1 MLLFILFVLGTANFA
16 VQKAVLESRHPML
29 DALPGF
35 YRSGGGR
42 FSLVFEFVVLVVAM
56 ILAAQGWVGAVVA
69 YGIYSALNLGT
80 AWLILTG
87 RI

>member
-1 MLLFILFVLGTANFA
+1 MFLFILFLLGTANFA

-42 FSLVFEFVVLVVAM
+42 FSLAFEFVVLVVAM
-56 ILAAQGWVGAVVA
+56 VLASQGWTGAVVA
-69 YGIYSALNLGT
+69 YAIYSALNLGT
-80 AWLILTG
+80 AWLILTR

>member
-1 MLLFILFVLGTANFA
+1 MLLFILFILGTANFA

-42 FSLVFEFVVLVVAM
+42 FSLGFEFIILVVAM
-56 ILAAQGWVGAVVA
+56 VLAAQGWGGAVVA

-80 AWLILTG
+80 AWLILSG